1 MVAKRPAVRRLGPA
15 AALLS
20 ALTVTACSGVAG
32 TPTPAEIDVRTLDVG
47 AYNIEPADV
56 EAIRTPNDGRILEG
70 LRMAGA
76 IAIPHQID
84 ETFVHNWG
92 TDVLESPAKAAQA
105 SAISNVNTPTL
116 EKHGMIVAFDIGEGD
131 RAFRSGTPALD
142 IDANLT
148 RVVLFR
154 FPGEAAARDAAREM
168 EALDFSV
175 SPDNEPAPIPDHPGA
190 HAHWRP
196 GIRTIGATYAQ
207 GEIVVSVFAQ
217 HRTPDKDALADR
229 VAQVLDAQI
238 PLLEEFQPTPPD
250 EIDELPRDPDA
261 MLRRIL
267 VPGPAGQRLP
277 ISSREYGSWSGRATV
292 HYRPLDNEEMAAAWD
307 DGGVES
313 VAQAFSTT
321 LFRFRDNEA
330 AQAFGDAWAD
340 TVGGNVRAVDG
351 PEGLPDVRCVERAA
365 SNDESA
371 LARCYVIYREHAAFV
386 SGGTAENARQQAA
399 AQYALL
405 VNGA

>member
-207 GEIVVSVFAQ
+207 G
-217 HRTPDKDALADR
+217 R
-229 VAQVLDAQI
+229 
-238 PLLEEFQPTPPD
+238 
-250 EIDELPRDPDA
+250 
-261 MLRRIL
+261 
-267 VPGPAGQRLP
+267 
-277 ISSREYGSWSGRATV
+277 SW
-292 HYRPLDNEEMAAAWD
+292 
-307 DGGVES
+307 
-313 VAQAFSTT
+313 
-321 LFRFRDNEA
+321 
-330 AQAFGDAWAD
+330 
-340 TVGGNVRAVDG
+340 
-351 PEGLPDVRCVERAA
+351 
-365 SNDESA
+365 
-371 LARCYVIYREHAAFV
+371 
-386 SGGTAENARQQAA
+386 
-399 AQYALL
+399 
-405 VNGA
+405 